1 MPTFT
6 GTAAADALNGGAD
19 DDTLIGLANAD
30 TLSGG
35 DGADTI
41 YGYDAGVNG
50 GITSAVFTTGLSQPV
65 AADSTPGDPGFIYVA
80 EKASGIIWRID
91 EATGNRSVFLDV
103 PNTEFLSDGER
114 GVLGITFHPEYET
127 NGRFYVFLTDTQGD
141 LQVRE
146 YTRSADPAVANT
158 TFTTLIDIPHRDAS
172 NHNGGWIA
180 FSPTDGYLYIA
191 TGDGG
196 GGGDTQNNAQNLN
209 SLLGKILRIDVDTD
223 DFPADATRNYGI
235 PADNP
240 FVGVAGADEI
250 WAYGL
255 RNPWRND
262 FDPRTGDL
270 YIADVGQQALE
281 EVDFQAN
288 GVGGRNYG
296 WRIMEGDQPYN
307 PAPPPAPQPGDPS
320 LIDPVYVYGRTIGQ
334 SITGGEVYVG
344 ANAGFTG
351 QFVFAD
357 FISGRL
363 FSLSVSNGE
372 SSDATDRT
380 NEIIGPRPSNVVEFV
395 TGANGVLYAI
405 GIGGTIWRLTPE
417 AGAEDIG
424 DLLNGDAGNDQIY
437 GGAGADV
444 LFGGADN
451 DTLDGGIGA
460 DAMIGGTG
468 DDTFTVDNIG
478 DSVSEEAGEGTDT
491 VLASITYSLAETLEN
506 LTLTGAA
513 AINGSGNSVA
523 NAILG
528 NNAANVLYGR
538 AGGDSLD
545 GAGGNDTLYGGDG
558 IDGLTGGEGAD
569 LLDGGNDDDTL
580 FGNAASDTLFG
591 RAGADALDG
600 GAGADS
606 MFGGA
611 GDDQYAVD
619 NAGDVVG
626 ESSGAGTDTVVAS
639 ISYALSAFVENLT
652 LSGADPLNGTG
663 NVLGNIIAGNSG
675 ANTLSGLNGADTLNG
690 GDGGDTLNG
699 GAGNDVLNGGNGTDI
714 LDGGADLDALNGGA
728 DADTLYGRSSAD
740 TLNGDAGNDVI
751 YGGDGDDNANGG
763 ADNDLVD
770 GGNGADTLAGGDGDD
785 ELYGRQNNDALNGGA
800 GADDVYGGDGDDVV
814 FGGEGDDL
822 LDGGNGAD
830 RLDGGAG
837 ADTLI
842 GGANADTFVFSTL
855 LGGGNVDVITGF
867 NVADDTIEL
876 AISVFGTIAAG
887 ALAANAFVIGSAATD
902 ADDRIIYDAATGALY
917 YDADGNGAGVAAQ
930 FATLVPG
937 LALTSADFIGGG
949 GP

>member
-1 MPTFT
+1 MPIFT
-6 GTAAADALNGGAD
+6 GDSAANTLNGGGD
-19 DDTLIGLANAD
+19 DDSLIGLANAD

-41 YGYDAGVNG
+41 YGYDANAPG
-50 GITSAVFTTGLSQPV
+50 GITSSVFTTGLSQPV
-65 AADSTPGDPGFIYVA
+65 AADSTPGDPGFLYVA
-80 EKASGIIWRID
+80 EKSSGIIWRID

-114 GVLGITFHPEYET
+114 GVLGVTFHPEYET

-180 FSPTDGYLYIA
+180 FSPADGYLYIA

-196 GGGDTQNNAQNLN
+196 GGGDPQNNAQNLN

-240 FVGVAGADEI
+240 FLGIAGADEI

-270 YIADVGQQALE
+270 YIADVGQQVFE
-281 EVDFQAN
+281 EVDFLAN
-288 GVGGRNYG
+288 GEAGANFG
-296 WRIMEGDQPYN
+296 WRIMEGTQPYN
-307 PAPPPAPQPGDPS
+307 PAAPPAPQPGDPS

-344 ANAGFTG
+344 ANTGFTG

-380 NEIIGPRPSNVVEFV
+380 SEIIGPRPTNVVEFV
-395 TGANGVLYAI
+395 TGANGALYAI

-417 AGAEDIG
+417 TGAEDIG

-451 DTLDGGIGA
+451 DYLDGGIGA

-468 DDTFTVDNIG
+468 DDTFIVDSIG
-478 DSVSEEAGEGTDT
+478 DSVSEAAGEGADT
-491 VLASITYSLAETLEN
+491 VLSSITYSLAETLEN

-528 NNAANVLYGR
+528 NNATNVLYGR
-538 AGGDSLD
+538 ASGDTLD
-545 GAGGNDTLYGGDG
+545 GAGGSDTLYGGDG
-558 IDGLTGGEGAD
+558 FDSLAGGDGAD
-569 LLDGGNDDDTL
+569 LLDGGNDNDAL
-580 FGNAASDTLFG
+580 NGGAANDVLYG
-591 RAGADALDG
+591 RAGADVLDG

-611 GDDQYAVD
+611 GDDQYVVED
-619 NAGDVVG
+619 VGDIVA
-626 ESSGAGTDTVVAS
+626 ESAASGADSVTAS
-639 ISYALSAFVENLT
+639 ISYALTAFVETLT
-652 LSGADPLNGTG
+652 LTGVDAINGTG
-663 NVLGNIIAGNSG
+663 NALANTISGNAAS
-675 ANTLSGLNGADTLNG
+675 NTLSGLNGADTLHG

-699 GAGNDVLNGGNGTDI
+699 GAGNDVLNGGSGADL
-714 LDGGADLDALNGGA
+714 LDGGADLDTLNGGA
-728 DADTLYGRSSAD
+728 DGDTLYGRSSGD

-763 ADNDLVD
+763 ADNDLID
-770 GGNGADTLAGGDGDD
+770 GGNGNDTLAGGDGDD
-785 ELYGRQNNDALNGGA
+785 VVYGRQNNDTLSGGA

-814 FGGEGDDL
+814 FGGDGEDL
-822 LDGGNGAD
+822 LDGSNGAD

-837 ADTLI
+837 ADTLN
-842 GGANADTFVFSTL
+842 GGAGADAFVFSTL
-855 LGGGNVDVITGF
+855 LGGGNVDVIMGF
-867 NVADDTIEL
+867 IVADDTIEL

-887 ALAANAFVIGSAATD
+887 PLAASAFVIGAAAAD
-902 ADDRIIYDAATGALY
+902 ADDRIIYDPTTGALW
-917 YDADGNGAGVAAQ
+917 YDADGDGAGAAVQ
-930 FATLVPG
+930 FATLATG
-937 LALTSADFIGGG
+937 LALTNADFVG